1 MQHANSLN
9 VMKHLKIIVI
19 DISIHVSVRLLCDI
33 GIGGDL
39 SLVHFNDTAAN
50 FVLKGSKHEFY

>member
-19 DISIHVSVRLLCDI
+19 HITTNVSVRRLCDI
-33 GIGGDL
+33 EIGGDL
-39 SLVHFNDTAAN
+39 SLVHFNDTVAN
-50 FVLKGSKHEFY
+50 FVLVGSKHEPH